1 MRVACVDS
9 WGMATS
15 WWLRLQA
22 EGCDVRVYMKSEDCN
37 VGATGDGLVRKEP
50 SYDRLVSW
58 AKESPE
64 DTVVLFCQSLYGDKA
79 DELRRAGL
87 KVVGGGSFAD
97 KLEKDREFGQN
108 VAERIGFAIPEFQS
122 FKTLSDAIDGCR
134 NRPDG
139 GVFKTNTY
147 IEADATQVKKTGE
160 ELVSYIKNLRERYH
174 DRVSCIIQE
183 LIGGKRS
190 VDLDVT
196 RWWDGNEFVGP
207 HEIALEKK
215 RFLNDDFG
223 PSTGCALNAVWFQ
236 EDNPLEEDLD
246 YARLAELLR
255 DHEAPAAPYSVN
267 FRISDEDGK
276 PYFLE
281 WTPRMGYDCCTTVAL
296 LYDSL
301 SEMLWRVATG
311 QGGTGVSDDLSYS
324 VRLSVP
330 PYPFEYPPTDG
341 KHTPDGLLLG
351 DLGDGYSP
359 PFIAGQVRSE
369 REGEYRVAGHDGII
383 GCAVAIGDDLETM
396 ADGVRM
402 FCDDLHD
409 SVSKLQCRSD
419 GAAVIQED
427 ARKLEALGIDTHPAI
442 LKSAEEKVA

>member
-9 WGMATS
+9 WGTSTS

-22 EGCDVRVYMKSEDCN
+22 EGADVRAYIDTSDSHNGSV
-37 VGATGDGLVRKEP
+37 GDGLVTKET

-58 AKESPE
+58 AKESPD
-64 DTVVLFCQSLYGDKA
+64 DTVVLFCQSGYGEKA

-97 KLEKDREFGQN
+97 KLEKDREFGQV
-108 VAERIGFAIPEFQS
+108 VAERIGFAIPEYQS
-122 FKTLSDAIDGCR
+122 FKTLSDAIDGLR
-134 NRPDG
+134 SQREG
-139 GVFKTNTY
+139 GVFKTNSY
-147 IEADATQVKKTGE
+147 IEADATQVKKSGD

-174 DRVSCIIQE
+174 DRVSCIVQE
-183 LIGGKRS
+183 LIGGKGS

-207 HEIALEKK
+207 LEIALEKK
-215 RFLNDDFG
+215 RFLNDEFG

-236 EDNPLEEDLD
+236 EENPLQGDLD
-246 YARLAELLR
+246 YDRLAEFLR
-255 DHEAPAAPYSVN
+255 DHEAPPCPYSVN
-267 FRISDEDGK
+267 FRISDDDGK

-281 WTPRMGYDCCTTVAL
+281 WTPRLGFDCCTTVAL

-301 SEMLWRVATG
+301 SDMLWRVATG
-311 QGGTGVSDDLSYS
+311 EGGTGVSHDLSYS

-330 PYPFEYPPTDG
+330 PYPVEDYEGD
-341 KHTPDGLLLG
+341 HSPDDLVLG

-359 PFIAGQVRSE
+359 PFLAYQVKDDGGQYRATGT
-369 REGEYRVAGHDGII
+369 EGMLGLA
-383 GCAVAIGDDLETM
+383 CAVGDDLDTM

-409 SVSKLQCRSD
+409 TVSKLQCRTD
-419 GAAVIQED
+419 GAAVIKAD
-427 ARKLEALGIDTHPAI
+427 AAKLEALGIDTHSAI
-442 LKSAEEKVA
+442 LKEQSRAVA